1 MKNYFLFALSFIFLL
16 PLSAQD
22 IKLNKPNLNG
32 GKPLMHVL
40 NQRKSSR
47 DFIDKDIP
55 INTLSDLLWAANGF
69 NREDKR
75 TAPTANNRQEIEL
88 YVTLKS
94 GVYFYDA
101 KNHLLKLI
109 KSGDYRKAVGT
120 QDFVAIA
127 SLNLIFVADMKK
139 ASSKEYAYTD
149 CGFISQN
156 VYLFAASE
164 GLGTV
169 VRGSF
174 NKDSLAKLLSLP
186 SHQEVLLTQTVGYT
200 K

>member
-1 MKNYFLFALSFIFLL
+1 MFKNLFFVISFIFLL

-22 IKLNKPNLNG
+22 IKLDAVRKSE
-32 GKPLMHVL
+32 GKPLMQAL
-40 NQRKSSR
+40 KERKSTR
-47 DFIDKDIP
+47 DFIDKEMP
-55 INTLSDLLWAANGF
+55 VSTLSDLLWSANGF

-75 TAPTANNRQEIEL
+75 TAPTANNKQEIEL
-88 YVTLKS
+88 YVALKS
-94 GVYFYDA
+94 GLYFYDA

-109 KSGDYRKAVGT
+109 KSGDHRKSTGT
-120 QDFVAIA
+120 QEFVATA
-127 SLNLIFVADMKK
+127 SLNLIFVADMNK
-139 ASSKEYAYTD
+139 ASSREYAYTD

-164 GLGTV
+164 GLVTV

-174 NKDSLAKLLSLP
+174 DKKLVATLLNLP
-186 SHQEVLLTQTVGYT
+186 SHQEVLLTQSVGYS